1 MKEGLVSIII
11 PVYNAEDFL
20 TETIESVQAQTYEYW
35 ELLLVDDCSSDSS
48 GQIIEKKAKE
58 DDRIKY
64 IKLEKNS
71 GAAVT
76 RNIGL
81 SEASGRYVA
90 FLDSDDIWKPEK
102 LERQMDFLAEK
113 KVAFCFTSYR
123 YTNTDGSP
131 TPKVARAPEKI
142 DYNGL
147 LNYYR
152 LFHCT
157 N

>member
-48 GQIIEKKAKE
+48 GQIIEKKTKE

-81 SEASGRYVA
+81 
-90 FLDSDDIWKPEK
+90 
-102 LERQMDFLAEK
+102 
-113 KVAFCFTSYR
+113 
-123 YTNTDGSP
+123 
-131 TPKVARAPEKI
+131 
-142 DYNGL
+142 
-147 LNYYR
+147 
-152 LFHCT
+152 
-157 N
+157 

>member
-20 TETIESVQAQTYEYW
+20 IETIESVQAQTYKNW
-35 ELLLVDDCSSDSS
+35 ELLLVDDCSTDSS
-48 GQIIEKKAKE
+48 GDLIEAKAKE

-90 FLDSDDIWKPEK
+90 FLDSDDIWKP
-102 LERQMDFLAEK
+102 D
-113 KVAFCFTSYR
+113 S
-123 YTNTDGSP
+123 
-131 TPKVARAPEKI
+131 
-142 DYNGL
+142 
-147 LNYYR
+147 
-152 LFHCT
+152 
-157 N
+157 